1 MFASK
6 SSTVYK
12 QMLVSQVPMRFFGVL
27 PKLPKVE
34 LTMRT
39 PYMTYFKNFNNFT
52 RVYVQ
57 TSKGLIAIGN
67 RSIPRVYL
75 LPPGEINV
83 KNIQSGDGN
92 YSKSDSGLFIH
103 TGGWLFVHDNNSIEV
118 NLLEC
123 AEKEDFNFEKLDTC
137 QTNETETT
145 TGRVAATLQEKTVK
159 LLSRRRWSDINLF

>member
-1 MFASK
+1 MIANK
-6 SSTVYK
+6 TAQ
-12 QMLVSQVPMRFFGVL
+12 QMYRQLAFTQTSMRFFGVL

-39 PYMTYFKNFNNFT
+39 PYRTLFNNFNSFT
-52 RVYVQ
+52 RVYVH
-57 TSKGLIAIGN
+57 TNKGMMAIGN

-83 KNIQSGDGN
+83 KNIQAGDGN
-92 YSKSDSGLFIH
+92 FSKSDSGLFIH

-123 AEKEDFNFEKLDTC
+123 VEKEDFNFEKIESC
-137 QTNETETT
+137 QPNETESAA
-145 TGRVAATLQEKTVK
+145 GRVANTLQEKTVK
-159 LLSRRRWSDINLF
+159 LLNRRR

>member
-1 MFASK
+1 MFKAPAQSA
-6 SSTVYK
+6 YR
-12 QMLVSQVPMRFFGVL
+12 QMLLTQTHQRFFGVL

-39 PYMTYFKNFNNFT
+39 PYRTFFENFNNFT

-57 TSKGLIAIGN
+57 TTKGLIAIGN

-83 KNIQSGDGN
+83 KNVQDGDGKKTQ
-92 YSKSDSGLFIH
+92 SESGLFIH

-123 AEKEDFNFEKLDTC
+123 TEKEQFNFEKLETC
-137 QTNETETT
+137 HTTETESVA
-145 TGRVAATLQEKTVK
+145 GRVAAQLQEKAVK
-159 LLSRRRWSDINLF
+159 LIQRRR

>member
-1 MFASK
+1 MFAAK
-6 SSTVYK
+6 SSSVYR
-12 QMLVSQVPMRFFGVL
+12 QVMMAQTQMRFFGVL

-39 PYMTYFKNFNNFT
+39 PYRTFFENFNAFT

-57 TSKGLIAIGN
+57 TNKGLIAIGN

-83 KNIQSGDGN
+83 KNIQAGDGKF
-92 YSKSDSGLFIH
+92 SSSESGLFIH
-103 TGGWLFVHDNNSIEV
+103 TGGWLFVHDNNSIEI

-123 AEKEDFNFEKLDTC
+123 TEKESFNFEKLESCHANESDTPA
-137 QTNETETT
+137 
-145 TGRVAATLQEKTVK
+145 GRVAATLQEKTVK
-159 LLSRRRWSDINLF
+159 LLQRRR

>member
-1 MFASK
+1 MLAK
-6 SSTVYK
+6 SSAA
-12 QMLVSQVPMRFFGVL
+12 SQVYRQMMMGQTQMRFFGVL

-39 PYMTYFKNFNNFT
+39 PYRTFFENFNAFT

-57 TSKGLIAIGN
+57 TNKGLIAIGN

-83 KNIQSGDGN
+83 KNIQAGDGN
-92 YSKSDSGLFIH
+92 FSKNESGLFIH

-123 AEKEDFNFEKLDTC
+123 AEKEEFNFEKLESCAT
-137 QTNETETT
+137 TETESNV
-145 TGRVAATLQEKTVK
+145 GRVAATLQEKTVK
-159 LLSRRRWSDINLF
+159 LLQRRR

>member
-6 SSTVYK
+6 SSSAVMR
-12 QMLVSQVPMRFFGVL
+12 QMAMAQTQMRFFGVL

-39 PYMTYFKNFNNFT
+39 PYRTFFENFNSFT
-52 RVYVQ
+52 RVYVA

-83 KNIQSGDGN
+83 KNVQAG
-92 YSKSDSGLFIH
+92 K
-103 TGGWLFVHDNNSIEV
+103 
-118 NLLEC
+118 
-123 AEKEDFNFEKLDTC
+123 FNPH
-137 QTNETETT
+137 
-145 TGRVAATLQEKTVK
+145 V
-159 LLSRRRWSDINLF
+159 